1 MIQAFD
7 ERKSP
12 PNRHAGTSGG
22 RVCVCVYLHM
32 CVCVCVCVCNT
43 SSVSQD
49 TDRYEM
55 PSFSIYLSI
64 YLSISK
70 HILLLLSLFSWLFL
84 LLILLLILLLFDKWE
99 ERFHYLHLF
108 LLIGRKGKGRTAKIL
123 LPRTVLP
130 SPSLSRIEKHF
141 MYHVPAAHAHAH
153 THVYVSLSEP
163 TPMCACI
170 HPTRQWKQINNND
183 KQ

>member
-1 MIQAFD
+1 
-7 ERKSP
+7 
-12 PNRHAGTSGG
+12 
-22 RVCVCVYLHM
+22 
-32 CVCVCVCVCNT
+32 
-43 SSVSQD
+43 
-49 TDRYEM
+49 M
-55 PSFSIYLSI
+55 PSFSI

-108 LLIGRKGKGRTAKIL
+108 LLIGRKGKGRTARDGRSFFNEKKVLLNPHPPLTLFLWKKNL

-141 MYHVPAAHAHAH
+141 MYQEPAAHAHAH